1 MMRSPWISTT
11 WFANIWPDFGSN
23 NLPARI
29 TVVCAACDQSMAA
42 APSIPVTVL
51 NTYFNRMA

>member
-1 MMRSPWISTT
+1 MSTT

-29 TVVCAACDQSMAA
+29 AVVCAACDQSMAA
-42 APSIPVTVL
+42 APNIPGTVL
-51 NTYFNRMA
+51 NTYFNRMV